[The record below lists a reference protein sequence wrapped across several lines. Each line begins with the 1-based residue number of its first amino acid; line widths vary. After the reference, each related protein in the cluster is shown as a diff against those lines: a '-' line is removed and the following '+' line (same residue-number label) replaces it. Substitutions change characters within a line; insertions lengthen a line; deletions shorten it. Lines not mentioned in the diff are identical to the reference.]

1 MALQFFF
8 LILPF
13 AQGKHTV
20 HDSFSCV
27 LVASLMGPFAQNVWG
42 NRELSFLELRFV
54 WLFMI
59 QSTSNSGE
67 SEEGQ
72 DSV

>member
-1 MALQFFF
+1 
-8 LILPF
+8 
-13 AQGKHTV
+13 
-20 HDSFSCV
+20 
-27 LVASLMGPFAQNVWG
+27 MGPYAQNVWG